1 MRKKQSGRSPEVGQR
16 IKKLREERG
25 WSYSQLAQ
33 EAKVSRSY
41 LYLIETGDS
50 SPSGE
55 KLRSIA
61 NALGVS
67 VSDLLETVPGKS
79 EIPNTLKSFAEKE
92 KLSREDVEM
101 LARLRYRGKQ
111 PATVEQWRILY
122 SVIKATLEN
131 GS

>member
-67 VSDLLETVPGKS
+67 VSDILETIPGKP
-79 EIPNTLKSFAEKE
+79 EIPHTLKSFAEKE

-111 PATVEQWRILY
+111 PTTAEQWRILY